1 MEEENKYINKKKYN
15 IAILL
20 PTLDRGGA
28 ERVATELSHY
38 FHERNYN
45 VYLFVNK
52 FLSSLTNNHFRVAAQ
67 NCHIKRESVLEF
79 GRSHNV

>member
-38 FHERNYN
+38 FH
-45 VYLFVNK
+45 
-52 FLSSLTNNHFRVAAQ
+52 
-67 NCHIKRESVLEF
+67 
-79 GRSHNV
+79 